1 MVTNVALDKDAHRD
15 LKVDTRPSETYGDNI
30 GMVGVVPREFARL
43 VGHYPIFLRRTPSGD
58 AFECGVVLGFG
69 NTENLFL
76 TGNVW
81 DALYVPL
88 NIQRQPFAVF
98 ARPEDGNLVVT
109 VDMDSPRLTKAGGEA
124 LFLSDGEPSEYLKRL
139 TGTLNEMV
147 QGARMGFEYTAKLE
161 QLGLIEKVR
170 VDLEFAD
177 RSQIKLDGL
186 YSISREKLQ
195 ALTGE
200 QIAELRDLGYLEWIY
215 IQLAS
220 LIHMNGLLTRKNR
233 QRVGQGE
240 GVTDDRRDAET
251 HRGIGDESPARS
263 ARRKR

>member
-1 MVTNVALDKDAHRD
+1 MVTNVALDKDAHHD
-15 LKVDTRPSETYGDNI
+15 LKVDTRPSEAYGDNL

-43 VGHYPIFLRRTPSGD
+43 VGHYPIFLRRTPAGD

-76 TGNVW
+76 TGDGW

-98 ARPEDGNLVVT
+98 SRPEDGNLVVI
-109 VDMDSPRLTKAGGEA
+109 VDMDSPRLTREGGQA
-124 LFLSDGEPSEYLKRL
+124 LFLSDGEPSEYLKQV
-139 TGTLNEMV
+139 TGALDEMV

-161 QLGLIEKVR
+161 QLDLIEKVR
-170 VDLEFAD
+170 VDLKFAD
-177 RSQIKLDGL
+177 GSEVKLDGL
-186 YSISREKLQ
+186 YSISRQKLQ

-200 QIAELRDLGYLEWIY
+200 QLAELRELGYLEWIY

-220 LIHMNGLLTRKNR
+220 LIHMNGLLVRKNR
-233 QRVGQGE
+233 QLAGQ
-240 GVTDDRRDAET
+240 AEKP
-251 HRGIGDESPARS
+251 RGIEDGAPARP

>member
-1 MVTNVALDKDAHRD
+1 MVNNVALDKDVHRD
-15 LKVDTRPSETYGDNI
+15 LRIDSRPSEAYGDNI

-43 VGHYPIFLRRTPSGD
+43 VGHYPIFLRRTPTGD

-76 TGNVW
+76 TGEGW

-109 VDMDSPRLTKAGGEA
+109 VDMDSPRLTREGGEA
-124 LFLSDGEPSEYLKRL
+124 LFLGDGEPSEHLKRL
-139 TGTLNEMV
+139 TGALNEMV
-147 QGARMGFEYTAKLE
+147 QGGRMGSEYTAKLE

-170 VDLEFAD
+170 VDLKFANG
-177 RSQIKLDGL
+177 SEVKLDGL
-186 YSISREKLQ
+186 HSISRQKLQ

-200 QIAELRDLGYLEWIY
+200 QLAELRDLGYLEWIY

-220 LIHMNGLLTRKNR
+220 LTHMNELLARKNR
-233 QRVGQGE
+233 QLAG
-240 GVTDDRRDAET
+240 A
-251 HRGIGDESPARS
+251 
-263 ARRKR
+263 